1 MITSKTLDEQVALL
15 SWKKWSIFNNFLV
28 FCGLVFLFFC
38 FFLNS
43 PWIKKTT
50 WNESF
55 LKKPFF
61 LIFGSETAITSH
73 RIPTSLSKFHFT
85 YTLQIYV
92 WDSKML
98 LGNFF
103 FHQNLLSST
112 NWRTT
117 PKVLNYEQKY
127 WTFSYSALWPLIIK
141 TVSEII
147 YFYLLFGSLM
157 ANLGKPHSLDVN
169 PCISSICG
177 LKVIKS
183 LVKRLCL

>member
-1 MITSKTLDEQVALL
+1 M
-15 SWKKWSIFNNFLV
+15 KWV
-28 FCGLVFLFFC
+28 
-38 FFLNS
+38 FFLKN
-43 PWIKKTT
+43 
-50 WNESF
+50 
-55 LKKPFF
+55 LFF

-85 YTLQIYV
+85 YNLQIYV

-98 LGNFF
+98 LGTFF

-112 NWRTT
+112 NWRTI

-141 TVSEII
+141 IVSEII
-147 YFYLLFGSLM
+147 CFYLLFGSLM
-157 ANLGKPHSLDVN
+157 ANFRGLLMGKPHSLDAN